1 MNLDENK
8 IIADPLFKGCTRPAM
23 TLGVPTK
30 ILGSVMGVL
39 LLGCIYVSWTIAVL
53 IPFAIVI
60 MRQIVANDDQQFR
73 LLGLK
78 LYFRLVKFNKNG
90 AFWRASCF
98 SPLKFV
104 KRKVL

>member
-1 MNLDENK
+1 MNTDEKK

-23 TLGVPTK
+23 TMGVPSK
-30 ILGSVMGVL
+30 VFGSVVGVL
-39 LLGCIYVSWTIAVL
+39 ILSALWFSWSILVLVPFAVL
-53 IPFAIVI
+53 I

-78 LYFRLVKFNKNG
+78 LYFRLIKFNKNG

-98 SPLKFV
+98 SPFKFA
-104 KRKVL
+104 KRKAQ